1 VEDATRAALCAA
13 LGFPAAS
20 EAEAARSRRALAAQ
34 AGARELEQ
42 APRAAPVRCPAPA
55 QKLGRRRA
63 FGLWANLYAVRGER
77 GLGVGHLGDLAELAR
92 LTARAGGD
100 FVGVNPLHALRNR
113 GAEVSP
119 YAPTTRLFRNP
130 LYLDVDAI
138 PELAASPEARRLLAG
153 FERELAALRA
163 ARHVDYERSARL
175 LDALL
180 VPLHRA
186 FRAHAAPARRRAF
199 ARYARE
205 AGDALGDFAA
215 FVALENH
222 FAAAGSPRD
231 WRRWPR
237 AYHEPRAPEVA
248 RFRARHAE
256 ALERHAFVQF
266 ELDRQLAAAARAA
279 KRGGLGVGLYTDL
292 ALGSAP
298 SGFDAWA
305 FRPLFVAGVEVG
317 APPDLFNPN
326 GQAWGFASLDPGRL
340 AAGGLA
346 FLAQLLRANLRHAG
360 ALRIDHVLGFFRQW
374 WIPPGAPPDAGA
386 YVRFPARALLDLVA
400 REARRAGALVIGE
413 DLGTVPPEVPAA
425 LARHGVLSSR
435 VMLFERERGGF
446 KPARRYSKRALV
458 TANTHD
464 LPTLPGWFAGR
475 DLEIRRALGRVGARE
490 HARACRE
497 RRRDAEALLARLRRD
512 GHLRAPAGPPAPEE
526 RLAAVNRY
534 LCATPAPLVGVSLED
549 LAGETEP
556 VNVPGVGADRHP
568 SWTRRLAVPL
578 GELVKSEALRVAL
591 AGTRSR
597 ARRRGS

>member
-1 VEDATRAALCAA
+1 
-13 LGFPAAS
+13 
-20 EAEAARSRRALAAQ
+20 
-34 AGARELEQ
+34 
-42 APRAAPVRCPAPA
+42 
-55 QKLGRRRA
+55 
-63 FGLWANLYAVRGER
+63 
-77 GLGVGHLGDLAELAR
+77 
-92 LTARAGGD
+92 
-100 FVGVNPLHALRNR
+100 
-113 GAEVSP
+113 
-119 YAPTTRLFRNP
+119 
-130 LYLDVDAI
+130 
-138 PELAASPEARRLLAG
+138 
-153 FERELAALRA
+153 
-163 ARHVDYERSARL
+163 
-175 LDALL
+175 
-180 VPLHRA
+180 
-186 FRAHAAPARRRAF
+186 
-199 ARYARE
+199 
-205 AGDALGDFAA
+205 
-215 FVALENH
+215 
-222 FAAAGSPRD
+222 
-231 WRRWPR
+231 
-237 AYHEPRAPEVA
+237 
-248 RFRARHAE
+248 
-256 ALERHAFVQF
+256 
-266 ELDRQLAAAARAA
+266 
-279 KRGGLGVGLYTDL
+279 
-292 ALGSAP
+292 
-298 SGFDAWA
+298 
-305 FRPLFVAGVEVG
+305 
-317 APPDLFNPN
+317 
-326 GQAWGFASLDPGRL
+326 
-340 AAGGLA
+340 
-346 FLAQLLRANLRHAG
+346 
-360 ALRIDHVLGFFRQW
+360 VLGFFRQW